1 MLGENEASLIPTLL
15 SDSTLVSLIQQRKL
29 FQAARYIQKHY
40 GTSLSIGMIITLF
53 LVFILGAAVLP
64 TAFSQWFNAS
74 TTGWPT
80 ATQTLWPLVPLLGV
94 VALIAIVAYKAQHRK
109 DG

>member
-1 MLGENEASLIPTLL
+1 MKQFAKKLL
-15 SDSTLVSLIQQRKL
+15 SKTRAGMTLSVGLV
-29 FQAARYIQKHY
+29 
-40 GTSLSIGMIITLF
+40 ITIF

-94 VALIAIVAYKAQHRK
+94 IVLIAIVAKKASSSSGH
-109 DG
+109 GE

>member
-1 MLGENEASLIPTLL
+1 MPKIPPSMFGKKLTGILVRLL
-15 SDSTLVSLIQQRKL
+15 NNPRV
-29 FQAARYIQKHY
+29 AA
-40 GTSLSIGMIITLF
+40 SLSIGMIITIF

-64 TAFSQWFNAS
+64 TAFSQWFNAN

-94 VALIAIVAYKAQHRK
+94 VALIAIVAYKAQHK
-109 DG
+109 GKEA

>member
-1 MLGENEASLIPTLL
+1 MQEKIRSFLANKRAGMTL
-15 SDSTLVSLIQQRKL
+15 SVGLV
-29 FQAARYIQKHY
+29 
-40 GTSLSIGMIITLF
+40 ITIF

-74 TTGWPT
+74 TVGWPT

-94 VALIAIVAYKAQHRK
+94 IVLIAIVAKKASGAGGH
-109 DG
+109 GE

>member
-1 MLGENEASLIPTLL
+1 MKKQFIKLL
-15 SDSTLVSLIQQRKL
+15 SKARPGMALSVGLV
-29 FQAARYIQKHY
+29 
-40 GTSLSIGMIITLF
+40 ITIF

-94 VALIAIVAYKAQHRK
+94 IVLIAIVAKKASSSSGR
-109 DG
+109 GE

>member
-1 MLGENEASLIPTLL
+1 MHLTLG
-15 SDSTLVSLIQQRKL
+15 LV
-29 FQAARYIQKHY
+29 
-40 GTSLSIGMIITLF
+40 ITIF
-53 LVFILGAAVLP
+53 LVFIVGAAVLP

-94 VALIAIVAYKAQHRK
+94 VVLIAIIAFEASRHSNK
-109 DG
+109 GM

>member
-1 MLGENEASLIPTLL
+1 MRNFRKMLSHARSGMTL
-15 SDSTLVSLIQQRKL
+15 SVGLV
-29 FQAARYIQKHY
+29 
-40 GTSLSIGMIITLF
+40 ITIF

-94 VALIAIVAYKAQHRK
+94 IVLIAIIAKKASDTSKHEM
-109 DG
+109 

>member
-1 MLGENEASLIPTLL
+1 MGKFKDFLAKTRSGMTL
-15 SDSTLVSLIQQRKL
+15 SVGLV
-29 FQAARYIQKHY
+29 
-40 GTSLSIGMIITLF
+40 ITIF

-94 VALIAIVAYKAQHRK
+94 IVLIAIVAKKASSTGGR
-109 DG
+109 GE

>member
-1 MLGENEASLIPTLL
+1 MQQTAKKLL
-15 SDSTLVSLIQQRKL
+15 LR
-29 FQAARYIQKHY
+29 ARA
-40 GTSLSIGMIITLF
+40 GMSLSVGLVITIF

-94 VALIAIVAYKAQHRK
+94 IVLIAIVAKKASGSSR
-109 DG
+109 GE